1 MEYQNSEEELQ
12 DAVAA
17 GKPVIIKTCKMN
29 RETEEYILYVLE
41 VFLCHIGKQKIQDQ
55 LSYCIRELLNNA
67 KKANMKRAF
76 FKAEKLDILKP
87 DDYST
92 GMQLFK
98 EKTVNNAEY
107 YLDLQKQMNM
117 YVQAYFKIKNSFLF
131 IVISNNSPLL
141 PVEKE
146 RIAFKIKKAKT
157 FRSVEEAFQ
166 TFMDDSEGAGL
177 GILIL
182 ILMFRKIGL
191 SEKHI
196 EFISDGD
203 LTHVKIDL
211 PLSLITR
218 EDGEKLSEEVVK
230 EIDSIPPI
238 PDYVRKI
245 MCMVED
251 ETLNLKDLNEVIG
264 KDPRLTIDI
273 LKMVNSASYRRIN
286 KIERIDVAISIV
298 GLKGIKLLIQSYGV
312 LIALEDKY
320 DKKIQ
325 EKIWNH
331 CHRVGNMAARLCKIF
346 NLQDL
351 ESQAYICGLLHDIGK
366 IVVLSLHQD
375 TILKVQE
382 YCEKNGW
389 EKNTLD
395 CLLSETNSFL
405 IGKKMAEKWDLSP
418 ELSYVISHQI
428 EPFNSDEDKIML
440 VKIVYL
446 ANVIDNILTEGDE
459 DLEYK
464 DSILED
470 FGINNSNDFVDIVS
484 KLRNNL

>member
-1 MEYQNSEEELQ
+1 MEYLNSEEQLRN
-12 DAVAA
+12 AVAT

-29 RETEEYILYVLE
+29 RETEEYILYILE
-41 VFLCHIGKQKIQDQ
+41 VFLCHIGKQRIQDQ
-55 LSYCIRELLNNA
+55 LSYCVRELLNNA
-67 KKANMKRAF
+67 KKANMKRVF
-76 FKAEKLDILKP
+76 FKTEDLDIQEP
-87 DDYST
+87 NDYSK
-92 GMQLFK
+92 GMRLFK
-98 EKTVNNAEY
+98 EKIVSNVEY
-107 YLDLQKQMNM
+107 YLDIQKQMNM

-141 PVEKE
+141 PIEKE
-146 RIAFKIKKAKT
+146 RITSKIKKAKT
-157 FRSVEEAFQ
+157 FRSVEEVFQ

-196 EFISDGD
+196 EFISDGN

-218 EDGEKLSEEVVK
+218 EDGEKLSEEIVK

-238 PDYVRKI
+238 PDYVQRI
-245 MCMVED
+245 MRMIED
-251 ETLNLKDLNEVIG
+251 EGLNLKDLHEVIG
-264 KDPRLTIDI
+264 KDPRLIIDI
-273 LKMVNSASYRRIN
+273 LKMVNSASYRRMN

-298 GLKGIKLLIQSYGV
+298 GLNGIKLLIQSYGV
-312 LIALEDKY
+312 LAALKDKY

-325 EKIWNH
+325 EEIWNH
-331 CHRVGNMAARLCKIF
+331 CHRVANTAVSVCKIF

-351 ESQAYICGLLHDIGK
+351 ENQAYICGLLHDIGK

-382 YCEKNGW
+382 YCKKNGW

-440 VKIVYL
+440 VKIVYF
-446 ANVIDNILTEGDE
+446 ANVIDNILTDGNE

-470 FGINNSNDFVDIVS
+470 FGIHNSDDFENIVS
-484 KLRNNL
+484 KIKNSL

>member
-1 MEYQNSEEELQ
+1 MEYLNSEEQLH
-12 DAVAA
+12 DAVAT
-17 GKPVIIKTCKMN
+17 GKPVIIKACKMN

-41 VFLCHIGKQKIQDQ
+41 MFLCHIGKQRIRDQ

-76 FKAEKLDILKP
+76 FKAEDLNIQEP
-87 DDYST
+87 DDYSK
-92 GMQLFK
+92 GMQFFK
-98 EKTVNNAEY
+98 EKTSNNAEY
-107 YLDLQKQMNM
+107 YLDMQKQMNM
-117 YVQAYFKIKNSFLF
+117 YVQAYFKIKDSFLY

-141 PVEKE
+141 PIEKE

-166 TFMDDSEGAGL
+166 VFMDDSEGAGL

-196 EFISDGD
+196 EFISDGN

-218 EDGEKLSEEVVK
+218 EDGEKLSEEIVK

-238 PDYVRKI
+238 PDYVREI
-245 MCMVED
+245 MHMIEN
-251 ETLNLKDLNEVIG
+251 ETLNLKDLHEVIG

-312 LIALEDKY
+312 LIALKDKY

-325 EKIWNH
+325 EEIWNH
-331 CHRVGNMAARLCKIF
+331 CHRVANTAVGICKIF
-346 NLQDL
+346 ALQDL
-351 ESQAYICGLLHDIGK
+351 ENQAYICGLLHDIGK
-366 IVVLSLHQD
+366 IVVLSLQQN

-389 EKNTLD
+389 EKSTLD

-405 IGKKMAEKWDLSP
+405 IGKKMAEKWNLSP

-446 ANVIDNILTEGDE
+446 ANVIDNILTNGNEE
-459 DLEYK
+459 LEYK

-470 FGINNSNDFVDIVS
+470 FGINNSNDLEELVS
-484 KLRNNL
+484 KMKNSP